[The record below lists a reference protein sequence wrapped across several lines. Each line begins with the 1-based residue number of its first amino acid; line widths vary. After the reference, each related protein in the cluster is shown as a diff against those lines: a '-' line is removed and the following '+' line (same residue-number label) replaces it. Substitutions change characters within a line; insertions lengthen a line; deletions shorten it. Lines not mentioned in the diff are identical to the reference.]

1 MKFIEW
7 NHKHSMAGVPF
18 FGGNMLTG
26 QHLKEEGIKIVLSRN
41 ERWSEHILHVLE
53 NFCAVRKEEGQP
65 KFVLEEFRRHC
76 RGLGI
81 AEPRHHNAWGA
92 IAREAARKG
101 LIEWT
106 GECCQAK
113 APLAHARI
121 IKVWRVV

>member
-1 MKFIEW
+1 MNFIEW

-26 QHLKEEGIKIVLSRN
+26 QQLKEEGIKIVLSRN

-53 NFCAVRKEEGQP
+53 NFCAVRKEKGQP
-65 KFVLEEFRRHC
+65 QFVLEEFWRHC

-81 AEPRHHNAWGA
+81 SEPRHHNAWGA

-106 GECCQAK
+106 GECCPAK
-113 APLAHARI
+113 ATLAHARI

>member
-26 QHLKEEGIKIVLSRN
+26 QQLKEEGIKIVLSRN
-41 ERWSEHILHVLE
+41 ERWSEHIMHVLE
-53 NFCAVRKEEGQP
+53 TFCVSRKEEGKPQ
-65 KFVLEEFRRHC
+65 FGLEEFRRHC
-76 RGLGI
+76 RCVNA
-81 AEPRHHNAWGA
+81 AEPRHHNAWGSVP
-92 IAREAARKG
+92 RDGARKG
-101 LIEWT
+101 LIVWT

-113 APLAHARI
+113 APLAHARM

>member
-18 FGGNMLTG
+18 FGGNMRTG
-26 QHLKEEGIKIVLSRN
+26 QQLKDEGIKIVISHN
-41 ERWSEHILHVLE
+41 EKWLE
-53 NFCAVRKEEGQP
+53 NILRVLKNFCEGRKEQGKP
-65 KFVLEEFRRHC
+65 KFAFEEFRRHC
-76 RGLGI
+76 RCVNA
-81 AEPRHHNAWGA
+81 AEPRHHNAWGSVP
-92 IAREAARKG
+92 REAARKG

>member
-7 NHKHSMAGVPF
+7 NHKHNMAGVPF

-53 NFCAVRKEEGQP
+53 NFCAVRKEEGCPQ
-65 KFVLEEFRRHC
+65 FVLEEFRRHC
-76 RGLGI
+76 RCLGI

-92 IAREAARKG
+92 VAKVTADKG
-101 LIEWT
+101 LIMWS
-106 GECCQAK
+106 GEYCKAK
-113 APLAHARI
+113 SPAANART
-121 IKVWRVV
+121 IKVWIAI